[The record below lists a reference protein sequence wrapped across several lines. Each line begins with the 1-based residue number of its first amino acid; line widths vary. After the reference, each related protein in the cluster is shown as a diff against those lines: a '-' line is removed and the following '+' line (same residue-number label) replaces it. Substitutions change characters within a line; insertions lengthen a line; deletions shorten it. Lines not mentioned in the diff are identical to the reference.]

1 MSEDYQT
8 SHLAGIVPI
17 TTNRSHFGMPWHDCL
32 MPLEADYTA
41 LERAVFECAAVGCET
56 IWIVGHAGTQPLVRQ
71 KLGEAIID
79 PASIYQNSE
88 MIYHRDKHHLRR
100 RVVQIYYIPIH
111 PKDKDR
117 RDSLGWSILY
127 GADTAYKMCSTIS
140 KWVAPTKYYC
150 AFPFG
155 IVPEKFVYQH
165 RIAIAEGKN
174 VIFRYDEKTVKDDQ
188 YISFTFDFAE
198 FKKARDG
205 IKKYVADAWGKESA
219 VPDRFH
225 ERTKRLKLSEIFKD
239 LDLLNSNVVDLPSY
253 HAIDSWSGY
262 RKFMASPESINLL
275 NRKELFIYSDKSPI
289 GEKDESQVSS

>member
-56 IWIVGHAGTQPLVRQ
+56 IWVVGHAGTQPLVRQ

-79 PASIYQNSE
+79 PASIYQNSD
-88 MIYHRDKHHLRR
+88 MIYHRQKHHLRR
-100 RVVQIYYIPIH
+100 RVIQIYYIPIH

-127 GADTAYKMCSTIS
+127 GAYKLCKTIS

-165 RIAIAEGKN
+165 RIDIAEGKN
-174 VIFRYDEKTVKDDQ
+174 VIFRYNEKTVKDDQ

-205 IKKYVADAWGKESA
+205 IKKYVTDAWGQEDKQIPE
-219 VPDRFH
+219 RFY
-225 ERTKRLKLSEIFKD
+225 ERTKKLKLSEIFKD

-253 HAIDSWSGY
+253 HAVDSWAGY
-262 RKFMASPESINLL
+262 RAFMASPEAVNLL
-275 NRKELFIYSDKSPI
+275 NRKDLFIYSDKTPI
-289 GEKDESQVSS
+289 GEKDESQSNT